1 MQILLLV
8 ILAGLILVPVL
19 AFNESKKMCR
29 EIKIEDWTIK
39 PVFAN
44 SKSKKP
50 LSSLLL
56 LGGIFVVVLVMM
68 QILNF

>member
-1 MQILLLV
+1 MQVLLLV
-8 ILAGLILVPVL
+8 ILAGLTLVPVL
-19 AFNESKKMCR
+19 AVNESKKMCR
-29 EIKIEDWTIK
+29 EIKIENWTIK

-44 SKSKKP
+44 NKSKKS

-56 LGGIFVVVLVMM
+56 LGGIFVVLVMM

>member
-1 MQILLLV
+1 MQVLLLV
-8 ILAGLILVPVL
+8 ILAGLTLVPVL
-19 AFNESKKMCR
+19 AVNESKKMCR
-29 EIKIEDWTIK
+29 EIKIENWTIK

-44 SKSKKP
+44 SKSKKS

-56 LGGIFVVVLVMM
+56 LGGIFVVLVMM